1 MVHWKC
7 GGDTLIGGARDSD
20 AWARG
25 GEREDVAGVGG
36 GRGDVRCAR
45 SMTDET
51 SRDRWCADMRE
62 GRTRG

>member
-7 GGDTLIGGARDSD
+7 GGDTLVARVIPTRGR
-20 AWARG
+20 AG